1 MGLTR
6 RQVLRPTDVLA
17 AIKAVDGTGSGLD
30 ADLLQGIP
38 GSSYALK
45 SETIPEAPDD
55 GKQYGRQSESWTEI
69 TGGGGSGDHTQLTN
83 RDAADQHP
91 IEAITGLD
99 ENFIG
104 IANAL
109 ETLFDRLSVYDE
121 TSTSTAVRAATIPG
135 ITRYD
140 DILNIPIYIK
150 AATYGAS
157 SSPTLNINGLGVKQ
171 ITFPNLTGGDL
182 NLGPLLYWVREGG
195 IYCVVY
201 NGSRF
206 VLLNQQVMEAT
217 VSYRG
222 VVRLNDD
229 IDSTSIT
236 TAATANS
243 VRQAYEK
250 ATSTLVSATLTAAG
264 WTGSA
269 APYSQV
275 LSVNGVTATSV
286 NEIILSSAPS
296 IIAAN
301 IQDGGQSANQITLR
315 AYGVKPTVNNPIKII
330 VRRDL

>member
-38 GSSYALK
+38 GTSYALK
-45 SETIPEAPDD
+45 TETIPEAPDD

-91 IEAITGLD
+91 IGAITGLGEIID
-99 ENFIG
+99 NIG
-104 IANAL
+104 T
-109 ETLFDRLSVYDE
+109 TLTVHSE
-121 TSTSTAVRAATIPG
+121 TSTSAAVRAATIPG
-135 ITRYD
+135 ITSYD